1 MKIKSIEWK
10 NFNSYGNR
18 MQKIAF
24 DANQGA
30 FYVVTGNNGA
40 GKSTISDV
48 IKYGLYGRLDNK
60 KNRDIPNR
68 FNGNMVVRVI
78 VEKMPGV
85 EATIER
91 GLAPNFFRLYINGK
105 EYDQAGKR
113 NVQDYLEEEILGMP
127 YYIFNN
133 IVSLSINDFK
143 SFLGMNPGD
152 KRQIIDRLFGLEML
166 AHLRWHV
173 KEHLKTIKEGIS
185 NVETEIAVLQRTIE
199 KSNRELEIL
208 YEKLKS
214 ADEEKKIRLIE
225 GIQKV
230 QEYIVEAD
238 KRLVEI
244 ENKDK
249 ELHIVLKKWNK
260 QLTDKQYELRAKRE
274 KDSLYKNDCCPTC
287 GSDLHTDYHKTL
299 MGENSEEI
307 KMIEGELI
315 SIKESVKTLD
325 ENTRKIAGV
334 RIDLSEKKSTA
345 KQKINILQRD
355 LNLLSSDDVKDEQ
368 TSSLKSIINDSDQ
381 KKIEALT
388 KKDEDEK
395 KSNFYKIIEEI
406 FGDRGVKLSAI
417 KRIVPVLNQE
427 ISKVLKDLNV
437 DYRVSF
443 EEDFSVKL
451 LHMGYDVSVDQLST
465 GERKKVDFAVIIA
478 LIRIMKIKFHGL
490 NLIFLDEIFSSIDGD
505 GICHIL
511 KVLSN
516 ASKELC
522 LHTFVINHSN
532 LPTELFDYRVEIEK
546 KNGFSELNVEAV
558 S

>member
-18 MQKIAF
+18 MQKISF

-30 FYVVTGNNGA
+30 FYVVTGHNGA

-68 FNGNMVVRVI
+68 FNGNMFVRVV

-91 GLAPNFFRLYINGK
+91 GLAPNFFKLYINGK

-143 SFLGMNPGD
+143 SFLGMSPGD

-166 AHLRWHV
+166 AHLRWYV
-173 KEHLKTIKEGIS
+173 KEHLKSIREGIS
-185 NVETEIAVLQRTIE
+185 NVETEISVLERTIV
-199 KSNRELEIL
+199 KSNEELENL
-208 YEKLKS
+208 FEKLKS
-214 ADEEKKIRLIE
+214 ADEEKKHQLVE
-225 GIQKV
+225 AIQKV
-230 QEYIVEAD
+230 HEYIAEAD
-238 KRLVEI
+238 KRIIEI
-244 ENKDK
+244 EEKDQR
-249 ELHIVLKKWNK
+249 LKDTLRTWNK
-260 QLTDKQYELRAKRE
+260 QLTEKQYELRAKKE
-274 KDSLYKNDCCPTC
+274 KDALYKNDCCPTC

-299 MGENSEEI
+299 MEENAEEI

-315 SIKESVKTLD
+315 SIKDSLSSLD
-325 ENTRKIAGV
+325 ENSKKIAG
-334 RIDLSEKKSTA
+334 IKSDLSNKKSTA
-345 KQKINILQRD
+345 KAKISTFQRD
-355 LNLLSSDDVKDEQ
+355 LSLLSDADVKDEQ
-368 TSSLKSIINDSDQ
+368 TGSLKSIITDSEE
-381 KKIEALT
+381 KKIEALK
-388 KKDEDEK
+388 KKDEEEK

-427 ISKVLKDLNV
+427 IRKVLKDLNV

-443 EEDFSVKL
+443 EEDFSVKI

-490 NLIFLDEIFSSIDGD
+490 NLIFLDEIFSSIDSD
-505 GICHIL
+505 GIWHIL

-516 ASKELC
+516 ASKELG

-546 KNGFSELNVEAV
+546 KNGFSELNVESV
-558 S
+558 N

>member
-18 MQKIAF
+18 MQKIEF
-24 DANQGA
+24 DPTHGA
-30 FYVVTGNNGA
+30 FYVVTGHNGA
-40 GKSTISDV
+40 GKSSVSDV

-68 FNGNMVVRVI
+68 FNGNMFVRIV
-78 VEKMPGV
+78 VEKMQGV

-91 GLAPNFFRLYINGK
+91 GLSPNFFRLYINGK

-152 KRQIIDRLFGLEML
+152 KRQIIDKLFGLEMI
-166 AHLRWHV
+166 AHLRWYV
-173 KEHLKTIKEGIS
+173 KEHLKTIREGVTNI
-185 NVETEIAVLQRTIE
+185 ETEISILERAVA
-199 KSNRELEIL
+199 KSNEELNSL
-208 YEKLKS
+208 YERLKS
-214 ADEEKKIRLIE
+214 ADEEKRISIAVGIEKVKLFIQEADIRLD
-225 GIQKV
+225 GISTKRSSLRQNL
-230 QEYIVEAD
+230 QECNSIMV
-238 KRLVEI
+238 
-244 ENKDK
+244 
-249 ELHIVLKKWNK
+249 
-260 QLTDKQYELRAKRE
+260 DKQYELRSMIA

-287 GSDLHTDYHKTL
+287 GSDLHTDFHKTL
-299 MGENSEEI
+299 MDENAKDMKLIESEL
-307 KMIEGELI
+307 K
-315 SIKESVKTLD
+315 SIKESISNLD
-325 ENTRKIAGV
+325 ASSKKITELYTQLNEKKLLAKEKIA
-334 RIDLSEKKSTA
+334 T
-345 KQKINILQRD
+345 LQRD
-355 LNLLSSDDVKDEQ
+355 LGILSDANIKDEQ
-368 TSSLKSIINDSDQ
+368 TGSLKSIIDDSEL
-381 KKIEALT
+381 KKREALR
-388 KKDEDEK
+388 KKDDEEK
-395 KSNFYKIIEEI
+395 KTGFYKIIEEI

-417 KRIVPVLNQE
+417 KRIIPVLNQE
-427 ISKVLKDLNV
+427 IRKVLKDMNV

-443 EEDFSVKL
+443 EEDFNVKM
-451 LHMGYDVSVDQLST
+451 LHMGYEVSVDQLST
-465 GERKKVDFAVIIA
+465 GERKKIDFAVIIA

-490 NLIFLDEIFSSIDGD
+490 NLIFLDEIFSSIDSD

-516 ASKELC
+516 ASKELG

-546 KNGFSELNVEAV
+546 TNGFSELNIESV

>member
-18 MQKIAF
+18 VQKIAF

-30 FYVVTGNNGA
+30 FYVVTGHNGA

-68 FNGNMVVRVI
+68 FNGNMFVRVV

-143 SFLGMNPGD
+143 SFLGMSPAD

-166 AHLRWHV
+166 AHLRWYV
-173 KEHLKTIKEGIS
+173 KEHLKGIREGIS
-185 NVETEIAVLQRTIE
+185 NVETEIAVLERTIE
-199 KSNRELEIL
+199 KSNSELELL

-214 ADEEKKIRLIE
+214 ADEEKKVQLIE

-230 QEYIVEAD
+230 QGYISEAD
-238 KRLVEI
+238 KRLTEI
-244 ENKDK
+244 EEKDGTLRNALK
-249 ELHIVLKKWNK
+249 EWNK
-260 QLTDKQYELRAKRE
+260 KLTDKQYELRAKRE
-274 KDSLYKNDCCPTC
+274 KDALYKNDCCPTC

-299 MGENSEEI
+299 MEENAEEI
-307 KMIEGELI
+307 KMIEGELV
-315 SIKESVKTLD
+315 SIKESVKTME
-325 ENTRKIAGV
+325 ENGKKISEI
-334 RIDLSEKKSTA
+334 RTDLNSKKSAA
-345 KQKINILQRD
+345 KQKISSLQRD
-355 LNLLSSDDVKDEQ
+355 LSLLSDDDVKDEQ
-368 TSSLKSIINDSDQ
+368 TGSLKSIIDDSET
-381 KKIEALT
+381 KKIDALK
-388 KKDEDEK
+388 KKDEEEK

-427 ISKVLKDLNV
+427 IRKVLKDLNV

-443 EEDFSVKL
+443 EEDFSVKI
-451 LHMGYDVSVDQLST
+451 LHMGYDVSADQLST
-465 GERKKVDFAVIIA
+465 GERKKIDFAVIIA

-490 NLIFLDEIFSSIDGD
+490 NLIFLDEIFSSIDSD
-505 GICHIL
+505 GIWHIL

-516 ASKELC
+516 ASKELG

-532 LPTELFDYRVEIEK
+532 LPTEVFDFRVEIEK